1 MSTTRLTRGR
11 SWQRELLSI
20 LQAVLLGLVV
30 TAYAGVCSSLSGR
43 AFTTD
48 FVQFFA
54 SAQSLRAGGS
64 IYKPLQLEDL
74 GPAPADAGSRPAQVH
89 PNLNP
94 PLLALLVAPLTL
106 LGLQW
111 AYAVWVALSLVSGLC
126 ACALL
131 WRGVRQADRKDS
143 ELVWLWLAFLVYFP
157 TYTAVTLG
165 QVTTFLFLAL
175 AGAWLAARRGRGR
188 LAGVL
193 VGVAVSLK
201 PFVVLLVVF
210 FALQRRWRVVAWS
223 VGTALC
229 AVLVTLPFVG
239 AAAYR
244 EYFTVIR
251 SVTWFGNSWNA
262 SYSSFITRILGG
274 SENVPLVNAP
284 VFAHGL
290 VLLCSAATLV
300 WLAWLTWPRAATR
313 PVSVEAP
320 FDFAQG
326 GKAST
331 STTRAAS
338 FDLGYGLTLTVMLLV
353 SPLGW
358 MYYFPLLLVP
368 GYTVWSLTRHGSMR
382 PLRRGLLV
390 AWALSTIPTSMVRAT
405 DVNDPRGWFTSN
417 SVYFYALCVL
427 AIVVSRALVRVGRG
441 SGVTGSYRTS
451 C

>member
-54 SAQSLRAGGS
+54 SAQSLRAGDS
-64 IYKPLQLEDL
+64 IYKPLQFEDFE
-74 GPAPADAGSRPAQVH
+74 PAPADAGIRPAQVH

-201 PFVVLLVVF
+201 PFVALLVVF
-210 FALQRRWRVVAWS
+210 FALQRRWRVVAWAI
-223 VGTALC
+223 GTALLT
-229 AVLVTLPFVG
+229 ALVTLPFVG
-239 AAAYR
+239 TAAYR

-290 VLLCSAATLV
+290 EHGQNIFHRCASLDIVDRRENEPSTRAENLDTFAYFTADLIRSPKGKCALGVYPATPEGQTVAELRLQLRRV
-300 WLAWLTWPRAATR
+300 HPRRRALDR
-313 PVSVEAP
+313 VQNVETC
-320 FDFAQG
+320 G
-326 GKAST
+326 GEIVEQQANG
-331 STTRAAS
+331 TTRVDQRLPGRVLVNPIIDAP
-338 FDLGYGLTLTVMLLV
+338 LEGLIEIAV
-353 SPLGW
+353 G
-358 MYYFPLLLVP
+358 P
-368 GYTVWSLTRHGSMR
+368 G
-382 PLRRGLLV
+382 
-390 AWALSTIPTSMVRAT
+390 
-405 DVNDPRGWFTSN
+405 
-417 SVYFYALCVL
+417 
-427 AIVVSRALVRVGRG
+427 
-441 SGVTGSYRTS
+441 
-451 C
+451 